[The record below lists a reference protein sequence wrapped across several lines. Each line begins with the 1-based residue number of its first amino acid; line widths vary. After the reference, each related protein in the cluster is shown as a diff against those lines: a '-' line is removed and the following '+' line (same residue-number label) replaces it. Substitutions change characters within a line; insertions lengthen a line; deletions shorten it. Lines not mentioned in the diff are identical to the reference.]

1 MEKKIMVSSL
11 IMRILVI
18 KSKSVDAITCEEALT
33 RMMPGQL
40 FLTSEAFLPISPC
53 CLAVANINAG
63 STTTSICRS
72 LCRRFLQAASGL
84 GVSPDKAKELSQ
96 LCGVSTTVAI
106 DPTINCDS

>member
-1 MEKKIMVSSL
+1 
-11 IMRILVI
+11 
-18 KSKSVDAITCEEALT
+18 
-33 RMMPGQL
+33 MPGQL

-72 LCRRFLQAASGL
+72 LCRRFQQAASGL

-96 LCGVSTTVAI
+96 LCGVSTTDEVG
-106 DPTINCDS
+106 DGNVVVHVTMNKHEEEGE

>member
-11 IMRILVI
+11 IMMILVI
-18 KSKSVDAITCEEALT
+18 KSTVDAITCEAALT
-33 RMMPGQL
+33 RLMPGQL
-40 FLTSEAFLPISPC
+40 FLTSEAFVPISPC

-72 LCRRFLQAASGL
+72 LCRRFQVAASGL

-106 DPTINCDS
+106 DPTINCD